1 MSHSFLCLIH
11 SYTSSPTPTY
21 FSLLQSS
28 LTCELHPS
36 PGLFVCSLSLCPLLY
51 LANANATSSIIITHS
66 LRLSFNLQIQFSCSF
81 HWVPFYFVQLY
92 SCTTVASLDWVS
104 SVKLWAPW
112 RLTLCGIIQLS
123 TTKPGPLQVL
133 CDCFKNKRMRWMDG
147 WMMDTRMEYRPSG
160 FREESG
166 KQIQRHQRPPPTC
179 EPGGFSFGGILHLFC
194 LLNPSFVW

>member
-1 MSHSFLCLIH
+1 MSPSFLCLIH

-36 PGLFVCSLSLCPLLY
+36 PGPFVCSLSLCPLLY

-147 WMMDTRMEYRPSG
+147 WMDGWIDGWWIQGWNTGLQASG
-160 FREESG
+160 RSQESKFRGTKDHLQCVNLVGFPLGESC
-166 KQIQRHQRPPPTC
+166 TC
-179 EPGGFSFGGILHLFC
+179 
-194 LLNPSFVW
+194 FVY